1 MTFPHDR
8 ARSGPRRRLPLAARV
23 LFSLGC
29 ALLPLGCGGEHADAS
44 ADGGAAAATD
54 APAHPAGPALA
65 RGAGVPASAPDEAP
79 GKGRQALVGGP
90 DPVASG
96 PVAPRA
102 AASAAPAP
110 PPVSPFALPLAGAT
124 AVEDRA
130 AVRVKPER
138 FEYGR
143 VFEGAQVKAAFVV
156 TSAGE
161 VPLVVH
167 GVQASCGCT
176 RPELWVV
183 GADGTRDPYTV
194 GREVAVGARLEV
206 DVAFDTRSRTGR
218 QDKPVFLYANLPGGR
233 VDLELVGEVQPLLI
247 AEPAE
252 LHFEPL
258 LQGESRALPFVVRS
272 ADGAPVALSVRADA
286 LPRGIELDFE
296 ALDPGADGRSN
307 RWKGVARIG
316 PGAEVS
322 VLRWPVTLESDRR
335 SAGPSGEVA
344 LGGGLLLVAEIRSAL
359 QFAPPHLSLGVLAA
373 QSVRAQSVQ
382 LVVYDASID
391 ASKLQL
397 WSEVDF
403 GGAPGDEYVRARLV
417 PRANGDTTLDLELT
431 VSGLPAGTPGRLSGR
446 VFVGLE
452 PGQPLTSLGFAGVAH
467 GR

>member
-8 ARSGPRRRLPLAARV
+8 ARSGPRRRRSRRGLLGVAWVLLPL
-23 LFSLGC
+23 GG
-29 ALLPLGCGGEHADAS
+29 ALLPLGCGGEPA
-44 ADGGAAAATD
+44 GGDPAAASQPSAGASD
-54 APAHPAGPALA
+54 SSAGPALA
-65 RGAGVPASAPDEAP
+65 RGEGVPAVAPDAAP

-90 DPVASG
+90 E
-96 PVAPRA
+96 PVAPVPP
-102 AASAAPAP
+102 ASPAP
-110 PPVSPFALPLAGAT
+110 PPVSPFALPLAGST

-130 AVRVKPER
+130 AVLVKPER

-156 TSAGE
+156 TSSGE

-176 RPELWVV
+176 RPALWVV
-183 GADGTRDPYTV
+183 GADGTREPYTV
-194 GREVAVGARLEV
+194 GGEVAVGAKLEV

-233 VDLELVGEVQPLLI
+233 VDLELVGEVQPLLV
-247 AEPAE
+247 AEPNE
-252 LHFEPL
+252 LHFEPQ
-258 LQGESRALPFVVRS
+258 LQGESRELPFAVRS

-296 ALDPGADGRSN
+296 AIDPDADGKSA

-316 PGAEVS
+316 PDAEVS

-335 SAGPSGEVA
+335 SGGPSGEVP
-344 LGGGLLLVAEIRSAL
+344 LGGGLLLVAEVRAAL

-382 LVVYDASID
+382 LVLHDASID
-391 ASKLQL
+391 ASKLVL
-397 WSEVDF
+397 WTEVDF
-403 GGAPGDEYVRARLV
+403 AGAPGDEYVRARLV
-417 PRANGDTTLDLELT
+417 PRAGNETTLDLEVT

>member
-8 ARSGPRRRLPLAARV
+8 ARSGPRRRLPLVARV
-23 LFSLGC
+23 LLPLGC
-29 ALLPLGCGGEHADAS
+29 ALVPLGCGGES
-44 ADGGAAAATD
+44 ADGAAGGAADGQATAAAGTT
-54 APAHPAGPALA
+54 ANPAGPALA
-65 RGAGVPASAPDEAP
+65 RGQGVPAAAPDSPA

-90 DPVASG
+90 EPVAAG
-96 PVAPRA
+96 PT
-102 AASAAPAP
+102 ASVAPAP
-110 PPVSPFALPLAGAT
+110 PQVSPFALPLAGAS

-130 AVRVKPER
+130 AVRVKPDR

-156 TSAGE
+156 TSSGE

-183 GADGTRDPYTV
+183 GADGTREPYTV
-194 GREVAVGARLEV
+194 GNEVAVGAKLEV

-233 VDLELVGEVQPLLI
+233 VDLELVGEVQPLLV
-247 AEPAE
+247 AEPIE

-286 LPRGIELDFE
+286 LPQGIELDFE
-296 ALDPGADGRSN
+296 AVDPDADGRSA
-307 RWKGVARIG
+307 RWNGVARIG

-344 LGGGLLLVAEIRSAL
+344 LGGGLLLVAEIRAAL

-382 LVVYDASID
+382 LVVHDASID
-391 ASKLQL
+391 AAKLHV

-403 GGAPGDEYVRARLV
+403 AGSPGDEYVRARLV
-417 PRANGDTTLDLELT
+417 PRATGDTTLDLELT